1 MDQPARQHRG
11 GYSVNSAH
19 RCLKQ
24 VDRFRAH
31 KAGTLALT
39 SAPPLQTSFNLWEAD
54 KFLSVFLAQ
63 PPQTPYSSRLKTV
76 RSRLPL
82 TTRQRG
88 KHVLNEGL
96 GFVALGRL
104 GHPGRRVELNKTIVR
119 ESNCERAAGP

>member
-1 MDQPARQHRG
+1 MHPCGEMKD
-11 GYSVNSAH
+11 
-19 RCLKQ
+19 
-24 VDRFRAH
+24 RAH

-88 KHVLNEGL
+88 KHVVNDGL
-96 GFVALGRL
+96 AVLQQAAVWCSFAAQRLLHSGHVDVDRRLLCGRW
-104 GHPGRRVELNKTIVR
+104 GGRADGCGIK
-119 ESNCERAAGP
+119 

>member
-1 MDQPARQHRG
+1 MHPCGEMKD
-11 GYSVNSAH
+11 
-19 RCLKQ
+19 
-24 VDRFRAH
+24 RAH

-96 GFVALGRL
+96 GLSRSAGSAT
-104 GHPGRRVELNKTIVR
+104 PGDASSSIRPSSGNRIVSAR
-119 ESNCERAAGP
+119 PDRDEFSILS

>member
-1 MDQPARQHRG
+1 MDPCG
-11 GYSVNSAH
+11 EM
-19 RCLKQ
+19 K
-24 VDRFRAH
+24 DRAH

-39 SAPPLQTSFNLWEAD
+39 SAPPLQTSFNLWEVD

-88 KHVLNEGL
+88 KHVVNEGL